1 MDFWTDLLSFMHRWS
16 DLWIFLTA
24 VGTIGLATA
33 TYAIIRQGRHQS
45 EDAKQQ
51 HRDRFKPICVLMPY
65 DGVDALNKR
74 GELIEKIDPSP
85 ENPPFGAFAIKCTLY
100 NVGAGPALNLRIK
113 FRFPNRGGWA
123 TEPWELSPLGPGESR
138 GDRNSP
144 LLVPIRIQDR
154 FNATDLSVA
163 PGEAWEIWLEYEDV
177 FRAPFCSVHRKSPVR
192 REEGLIPDPEATGKF
207 RYAPQPWVTFPKCEA
222 S

>member
-1 MDFWTDLLSFMHRWS
+1 
-16 DLWIFLTA
+16 
-24 VGTIGLATA
+24 
-33 TYAIIRQGRHQS
+33 
-45 EDAKQQ
+45 
-51 HRDRFKPICVLMPY
+51 MPY

-100 NVGAGPALNLRIK
+100 NVGAGPPLNLRIK

-144 LLVPIRIQDR
+144 SWSPSAFKTGSTRRTYRLRPVKRGKYGLNTRMSSERPSLGASQE
-154 FNATDLSVA
+154 
-163 PGEAWEIWLEYEDV
+163 P
-177 FRAPFCSVHRKSPVR
+177 RAAR
-192 REEGLIPDPEATGKF
+192 GGPDP
-207 RYAPQPWVTFPKCEA
+207 
-222 S
+222 